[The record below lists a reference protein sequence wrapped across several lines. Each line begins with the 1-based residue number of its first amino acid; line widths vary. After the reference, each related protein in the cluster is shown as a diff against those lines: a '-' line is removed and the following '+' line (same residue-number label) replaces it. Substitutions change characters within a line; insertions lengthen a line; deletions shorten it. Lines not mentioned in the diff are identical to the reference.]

1 MKKKFEN
8 VETLDAWIK
17 EKFPPP
23 KEWTWE
29 INIVDEAE
37 IEALLVSEGYDLDDL
52 VSDGHDY
59 NINGHTNNGWLYE
72 DEIALDYIDDLKAQG
87 RVRKR

>member
-1 MKKKFEN
+1 MKKQFEN

-29 INIVDEAE
+29 MNIVNEAE
-37 IEALLVSEGYDLDDL
+37 IESSLVSEGYDLDDL

-72 DEIALDYIDDLKAQG
+72 DEIVLDFIDDLKAQG